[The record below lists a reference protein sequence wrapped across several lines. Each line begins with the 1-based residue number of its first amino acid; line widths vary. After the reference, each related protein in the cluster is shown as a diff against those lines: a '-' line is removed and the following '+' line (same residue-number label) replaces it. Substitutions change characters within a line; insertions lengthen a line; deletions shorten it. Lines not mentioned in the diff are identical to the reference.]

1 MRDPEESRNYKQYV
15 GLVARQ
21 SAPVNPYEGALDV
34 RLKIYRQIP
43 KSMTKKLRKLSIA
56 GINRPVVNPDIDNYQ
71 KAIFDALNGIIY
83 KDDSQIVDLNVSKF
97 YSDDPRVQV
106 SVREL
111 DSYADAEIS

>member
-1 MRDPEESRNYKQYV
+1 MRDPKESRSYKQYV

-21 SAPVNPYEGALDV
+21 NAPIKLYEGALDV

-106 SVREL
+106 SIREL
-111 DSYADAEIS
+111 DSYEDAEIS